1 MKKGFAFILS
11 VIVIGLF
18 SCNSGAGGE
27 AYTIKMRLKQ
37 GDSFDHNTKMNMDM
51 NMGIAGQPI
60 NMKMGMNAA
69 VKFDVMEPA
78 GENNVLK
85 LTYNSMNMTMDMGHK
100 MPGQVNMDSIMNKN
114 TQRMIGKS
122 VTIDLSP
129 KNEIVAVTG
138 FDSIMLNEDT
148 DAAGK
153 KMMEQMFS
161 KEQMNSLF
169 GAMFSMYPNK
179 PVKAGESWTAK
190 TKVNM
195 ANIDMLINLKYT
207 LVGVKNGVAD
217 IDLDGLIDGTGKMNQ
232 GGVSIDVTMK
242 GSQKGML
249 TIKLDDGYLQNGA
262 YKMDIKADME
272 MMGQKIPMT
281 IKADYTLSG
290 K

>member
-1 MKKGFAFILS
+1 MKKGFVLILG
-11 VIVIGLF
+11 VIVVALL
-18 SCNSGAGGE
+18 SCNSGASGD

-37 GDSFDHNTKMNMDM
+37 GDTFNQNTKMNMDVY
-51 NMGIAGQPI
+51 MGIAGQPV
-60 NMKMGMNAA
+60 NMKMGMNAG
-69 VKFDVMEPA
+69 VKFDVMEPV

-85 LTYNSMNMTMDMGHK
+85 LTYNSMNMTMDMGNK
-100 MPGQVNMDSIMNKN
+100 IPAQVNMDSIINKN
-114 TQRMIGKS
+114 TQRIIGKS

-138 FDSIMLNEDT
+138 FDSITINEDA

-179 PVKAGESWTAK
+179 TVKTGESWTAK
-190 TKVNM
+190 TKVNV
-195 ANIDMLINLKYT
+195 ANIDMQINLKYT

-217 IDLDGLIDGTGKMNQ
+217 IDLDGVIDGTGKMNQ
-232 GGVSIDVTMK
+232 GGMSIDVTMK